1 MANGEQ
7 GRPHFF
13 VRDRVTGRDY
23 SPAGGGGDPKIRDVE
38 FRAHGE
44 AMRQQLGSSIEEV
57 EALREEDALGGE
69 ELRALGSVVVLEASD
84 AAFPLKLDSLEQ
96 LTRGGKTKAP
106 RPKWLLLSVL
116 PAAEEGASEQATVWV
131 SDEFRQRF
139 VEIFE
144 KYLEE
149 KTKKG
154 KPKNRALVANISRIR
169 AGVTADLWRSAGA
182 PPESGRHWWELWLR
196 RTDDGLSLLGSYAE
210 ARGATLVERALHLP
224 ERTVAWIHATW
235 DELQALPFTSVP
247 LAEIRRPEFVQTIA
261 DLDRDEQ
268 DELSDD
274 LAERLEPA
282 GSSAPAVCHL
292 DSGVRR
298 THVLLSGSLAE
309 SDVHTVVPG
318 SSADEQNH
326 GTPMAG
332 LGLLGNL
339 DDPLLSSGGV
349 ALRHRLE
356 SVKMLPDTEEGNDPR
371 AYGLVTAQAVAA
383 PEASV
388 DRRRVFCMP
397 VTASP
402 DRPGEPTLWSASVDA
417 LAAGVDIAASDDGIS
432 LLGEPDGDAAR
443 LFVVSAGNVNAYAA
457 DYLDTCDT
465 SPVED
470 PAQAWN
476 ALTVGAHT
484 ELTDTPTDPTFA
496 GWSALGEAGGLSPH
510 SRTSVM
516 FAQRQWPL
524 KPDICMEGGNVLT
537 DGATD
542 FHERHP
548 LLSLRS
554 TDARSDLALG
564 SVNATS
570 AATAQATRL
579 AALAQASYPEFWP
592 ESIRGLL
599 THTAEWTEPMRAEI
613 EGAPSKTGRLALL
626 RRYGWGVPSEEAVL
640 YSGKNAITMVSQDEF
655 VPFDGPEHKARRFR
669 LHALPWPV
677 DTLRELGGATAQLR
691 VTLSYFI
698 EPAASRRGWRRRY
711 AYQSHGLRFELKTPS
726 ETTEQFL
733 RRLNDD
739 AQLEEGGTGK
749 TSSGIDR
756 WLVGPNQRNLGSL
769 HQDVWEGTGT
779 ELADSGV
786 LAVHPVGGWWKN
798 SRRKDRVDQPVRYS
812 LAVSLRTAEQG
823 VDLYTPVA
831 VQLDLPIEAAMIPAT

>member
-1 MANGEQ
+1 MAGGELN
-7 GRPHFF
+7 RPHLF
-13 VRDRVTGRDY
+13 VRDRVDGREY
-23 SPAGGGGDPKIRDVE
+23 TPAGGGGDPKIRDVE
-38 FRAHGE
+38 YRAHGE
-44 AMRQQLGSSIEEV
+44 AMREQLGSTIEEV
-57 EALREEDALGGE
+57 DRLREEETLGGE
-69 ELRALGSVVVLEASD
+69 ELRALGSIVVLEASD
-84 AAFPLKLDSLEQ
+84 AAFPLKLDSLER

-106 RPKWLLLSVL
+106 RPKWLLLSVM
-116 PAAEEGASEQATVWV
+116 PGAEEDAPEQAMVWV
-131 SDEFRQRF
+131 SDEFRRRF
-139 VEIFE
+139 IEIFE

-149 KTKKG
+149 KTDKG
-154 KPKNRALVANISRIR
+154 NPKNRALVANISRIR
-169 AGVTADLWRSAGA
+169 TGVTADLWRSAGA
-182 PPESGRHWWELWLR
+182 PPASGRHWWELWLR
-196 RTDDGLSLLGSYAE
+196 RTDDGLALLGSYAE
-210 ARGATLVERALHLP
+210 ARGATLVERSLRLP
-224 ERTVAWIHATW
+224 DRTVAWIHSTW

-268 DELSDD
+268 DELSED
-274 LAERLEPA
+274 LSERLGPA
-282 GSSAPAVCHL
+282 NEAAPAVCHL
-292 DSGVRR
+292 DTGVRR
-298 THVLLSGSLAE
+298 THVLLEGSLAV

-318 SSADEQNH
+318 SPADEQNH

-339 DDPLLSSGGV
+339 DIPLLESGTV

-383 PEASV
+383 PEATV
-388 DRRRVFCMP
+388 DRKRVFCMP
-397 VTASP
+397 ITTRP
-402 DRPGEPTLWSASVDA
+402 DHPGEPTLWSASVDA
-417 LAAGVDIAASDDGIS
+417 LAAGVDIAAAEDGIS
-432 LLGEPDGDAAR
+432 LLGDPDPNASR
-443 LFVVSAGNVNAYAA
+443 LFVVSAGNVDAYAA
-457 DYLDTCDT
+457 DYLDVCDT

-484 ELTDTPTDPTFA
+484 ELVDTPVDPTFA

-510 SRTSVM
+510 SRTSVL

-537 DGATD
+537 DGAAD

-548 LLSLRS
+548 VLSLRS

-570 AATAQATRL
+570 AATAQAARL
-579 AALAQASYPEFWP
+579 AALAQAGYPEFWP

-599 THTAEWTEPMRAEI
+599 THTAEWTRPMRAEI
-613 EGAPSKTGRLALL
+613 QGAPNKTGRLALL
-626 RRYGWGVPSEEAVL
+626 RRYGWGVPSEAAVL
-640 YSGKNAITMVSQDEF
+640 YSGKNAITMVTQDEF
-655 VPFDGPEHKARRFR
+655 VPFDGPDHKARRFR

-677 DTLRELGGATAQLR
+677 EALRELGAATAELR

-726 ETTEQFL
+726 ETTAQFL

-739 AQLEEGGTGK
+739 AQREEEGTGK
-749 TSSGIDR
+749 TSSGTER
-756 WLVGPNQRNLGSL
+756 WLVGPQARNLGSL

-779 ELADSGV
+779 DLADSGV
-786 LAVHPVGGWWKN
+786 LAIHPVGGWWKN
-798 SRRKDRVDQPVRYS
+798 SKRKDRVDQPVRYS
-812 LAVSLRTAEQG
+812 LTVSLRTAEEG
-823 VDLYTPVA
+823 IDLYTPVA
-831 VQLDLPIEAAMIPAT
+831 AELDIPIAEAVLAT

>member
-1 MANGEQ
+1 MADGELS
-7 GRPHFF
+7 RPHFL
-13 VRDRVTGRDY
+13 VRDRVKGREY

-38 FRAHGE
+38 FRAHGK
-44 AMRQQLGSSIEEV
+44 AMREQLGSTIEEV
-57 EALREEDALGGE
+57 GRLRDEEALGGE
-69 ELRALGSVVVLEASD
+69 ELRALGSIIVLEASD

-96 LTRGGKTKAP
+96 LTRGGKAKAP
-106 RPKWLLLSVL
+106 RPKWLLLSVM
-116 PAAEEGASEQATVWV
+116 PGAEEEAPEQATVWV
-131 SDEFRQRF
+131 SDEFRQGF
-139 VEIFE
+139 IEIFE
-144 KYLEE
+144 KYLKE

-154 KPKNRALVANISRIR
+154 NPKNRALVANISRIR
-169 AGVTADLWRSAGA
+169 TGVTADLWRSAGT
-182 PPESGRHWWELWLR
+182 PPESGSHWWELWLR
-196 RTDDGLSLLGSYAE
+196 RTDDGLVLLGSYAE

-224 ERTVAWIHATW
+224 DRTIVWIYASW

-247 LAEIRRPEFVQTIA
+247 LAEIRWPEFVQTIP

-268 DELSDD
+268 DELSED
-274 LAERLEPA
+274 LAERLGPA
-282 GSSAPAVCHL
+282 GASAPAVCHL

-298 THVLLSGSLAE
+298 THVLLRDSLAE

-318 SSADEQNH
+318 STADVQNH
-326 GTPMAG
+326 GTLMAG

-339 DDPLLSSGGV
+339 DDPLLGSGTV

-356 SVKMLPDTEEGNDPR
+356 SVKMLPDTEDGNDPR

-388 DRRRVFCMP
+388 ERRRVFCMP
-397 VTASP
+397 VTARP
-402 DRPGEPTLWSASVDA
+402 DHLGEPTLWSASVDA
-417 LAAGVDIAASDDGIS
+417 LAAGVDIAASDEGIS
-432 LLGEPDGDAAR
+432 LLGEPDGGASR
-443 LFVVSAGNVNAYAA
+443 LFVVSAGNVSSYAT

-465 SPVED
+465 SPVGD

-484 ELTDTPTDPTFA
+484 ELADIPTDPTFD

-516 FAQRQWPL
+516 FARREWPL

-537 DGATD
+537 DGAAD
-542 FHERHP
+542 FHDHHP

-554 TDARSDLALG
+554 ADARNDLALG

-570 AATAQATRL
+570 AATAQAARL

-599 THTAEWTEPMRAEI
+599 THTAEWTETMRAEI

-677 DTLRELGGATAQLR
+677 DALRDLGGATAEFR

-739 AQLEEGGTGK
+739 AQLEEEGTGK
-749 TSSGIDR
+749 TSSGSDR
-756 WLVGPNQRNLGSL
+756 WLVGPNQRNVGSL
-769 HQDVWEGTGT
+769 HQDIWEGTGT

-786 LAVHPVGGWWKN
+786 LAVHPIGGWWKN

-812 LAVSLRTAEQG
+812 LTVSLRTAEQG

-831 VQLDLPIEAAMIPAT
+831 VELDLPVEEAVLAS

>member
-1 MANGEQ
+1 MAGGELN
-7 GRPHFF
+7 RPHFF
-13 VRDRVTGRDY
+13 VRGHVEGREY

-38 FRAHGE
+38 HRAHGE
-44 AMRQQLGSSIEEV
+44 ALREQLGSTIEEV
-57 EALREEDALGGE
+57 DRLRDEEALGGE

-84 AAFPLKLDSLEQ
+84 TAFPLKLESLDRV
-96 LTRGGKTKAP
+96 TRGGKAKAP

-116 PAAEEGASEQATVWV
+116 PGEEEGTPEQATVWV
-131 SDEFRQRF
+131 SDEFRHGFMQ
-139 VEIFE
+139 IFE

-149 KTKKG
+149 KTDQG
-154 KPKNRALVANISRIR
+154 NPRNRALVANISRIR
-169 AGVTADLWRSAGA
+169 AGVTADLWRSKGA
-182 PPESGRHWWELWLR
+182 PPATGRHWWELWLR
-196 RTDDGLSLLGSYAE
+196 RTDDGLTLLGAYAS

-224 ERTVAWIHATW
+224 DRTVAWINATW

-261 DLDRDEQ
+261 ELDRDEQ
-268 DELSDD
+268 DELSED
-274 LAERLEPA
+274 LSERLASADE
-282 GSSAPAVCHL
+282 SAPAVCHL
-292 DSGVRR
+292 DTGVRR
-298 THVLLSGSLAE
+298 THVLLEGSLAE

-318 SSADEQNH
+318 STADEQNH

-339 DDPLLSSGGV
+339 DVPLLESGRV

-383 PEASV
+383 PEVAAN
-388 DRRRVFCMP
+388 RKRVFCMP
-397 VTASP
+397 ITARP
-402 DRPGEPTLWSASVDA
+402 DHPGEPTLWSASVDA
-417 LAAGVDIAASDDGIS
+417 LAAGVDIAASDEGIS
-432 LLGEPDGDAAR
+432 LLGDPDRDASR
-443 LFVVSAGNVNAYAA
+443 LFVVSAGNVDRYAA
-457 DYLDTCDT
+457 DYLAVCDT
-465 SPVED
+465 SAVED

-484 ELTDTPTDPTFA
+484 ELADTPVDPTFA
-496 GWSALGEAGGLSPH
+496 NWSPLGAAGGLSPH

-516 FAQRQWPL
+516 FAQRHWPL

-537 DGATD
+537 DGAAD

-554 TDARSDLALG
+554 TDSRSDLALG

-570 AATAQATRL
+570 AATAQAARL

-599 THTAEWTEPMRAEI
+599 THTAEWTDSMRAEI
-613 EGAPSKTGRLALL
+613 EAAPTKTGRLALL

-640 YSGKNAITMVSQDEF
+640 YSGNNAVTMVTQDEF
-655 VPFDGPEHKARRFR
+655 IPFDGPDHKARRFR

-677 DTLRELGGATAQLR
+677 EELRELGGATAELR

-711 AYQSHGLRFELKTPS
+711 QYQSHGLRFELKTPS
-726 ETTEQFL
+726 ETTAQFL
-733 RRLNDD
+733 QRLNDD
-739 AQLEEGGTGK
+739 AQQEEGGAGK
-749 TSSGIDR
+749 TSSGSER
-756 WLVGPNQRNLGSL
+756 WLVGPQARNLGSL

-779 ELADSGV
+779 DLADSGV
-786 LAVHPVGGWWKN
+786 LAVHPIGGWWKN
-798 SRRKDRVDQPVRYS
+798 SKRKDRVDQPVRYS
-812 LAVSLRTAEQG
+812 LTVSLRTAEER
-823 VDLYTPVA
+823 VDLYAPVA
-831 VQLDLPIEAAMIPAT
+831 AQVPVAEAVLAT

>member
-1 MANGEQ
+1 
-7 GRPHFF
+7 
-13 VRDRVTGRDY
+13 
-23 SPAGGGGDPKIRDVE
+23 
-38 FRAHGE
+38 
-44 AMRQQLGSSIEEV
+44 MREQLGSTIEEV
-57 EALREEDALGGE
+57 GRLRDEEALGGE
-69 ELRALGSVVVLEASD
+69 ELRALGSVIVLEASD
-84 AAFPLKLDSLEQ
+84 AAFPLKLESLEQ
-96 LTRGGKTKAP
+96 VTPGGKKKAP
-106 RPKWLLLSVL
+106 RPKWLLLSVMAGVTEKD
-116 PAAEEGASEQATVWV
+116 PEQATVWV
-131 SDEFRQRF
+131 ADEFRQRF
-139 VEIFE
+139 IEIFE

-169 AGVTADLWRSAGA
+169 TGVTADLWRSAGV
-182 PPESGRHWWELWLR
+182 PPKSGHHWWELWLR
-196 RTDDGLSLLGSYAE
+196 RTDDGLALLHSYAE
-210 ARGATLVERALHLP
+210 VRGATLVERALHLP
-224 ERTVAWIHATW
+224 DRTVAWIYATW

-247 LAEIRRPEFVQTIA
+247 LAEIRRPEFAQTIA

-268 DELSDD
+268 DELSED
-274 LAERLEPA
+274 LAERLKPA
-282 GSSAPAVCHL
+282 GESAPAVCHL

-298 THVLLSGSLAE
+298 THVLLRGSLAE
-309 SDVHTVVPG
+309 SDVYTVVPG
-318 SSADEQNH
+318 SAADEQNH

-339 DDPLLSSGGV
+339 DDPLLGSGEV

-356 SVKMLPDTEEGNDPR
+356 SVKMLPDTEDGNDPR

-383 PEASV
+383 PEATV
-388 DRRRVFCMP
+388 ERRRVFCMP
-397 VTASP
+397 VSARP
-402 DRPGEPTLWSASVDA
+402 DHLGEPTLWSASVDA
-417 LAAGVDIAASDDGIS
+417 LAAGVDIAASDEGIS
-432 LLGEPDGDAAR
+432 LLGEPDGDASR
-443 LFVVSAGNVNAYAA
+443 LFVVSAGNVSAYAP

-465 SPVED
+465 SPMED

-484 ELTDTPTDPTFA
+484 DLADIPTDPTFK

-516 FAQRQWPL
+516 FSQRQWPL

-542 FHERHP
+542 FHESHP
-548 LLSLRS
+548 LLSLH
-554 TDARSDLALG
+554 TADARSDLALG

-570 AATAQATRL
+570 AATAQAARL

-592 ESIRGLL
+592 ESIRALL
-599 THTAEWTEPMRAEI
+599 THGAEWTGPMRAEI
-613 EGAPSKTGRLALL
+613 EGASSKTGRLTLL
-626 RRYGWGVPSEEAVL
+626 RRYGWGVPSEDAVL
-640 YSGKNAITMVSQDEF
+640 YSNKNAITMVSQDEF

-677 DTLRELGGATAQLR
+677 EALRELGSATAQLR

-711 AYQSHGLRFELKTPS
+711 AYQSHGLRFELKTPA

-733 RRLNDD
+733 RRLNDA
-739 AQLEEGGTGK
+739 AQLEEEGTVK
-749 TSSGIDR
+749 TSSGSDR

-769 HQDVWEGTGT
+769 HQDIWEGTGT

-798 SRRKDRVDQPVRYS
+798 SRRKDRVEQPVRYS
-812 LAVSLRTAEQG
+812 LIVSLRTAEEG
-823 VDLYTPVA
+823 VDLYSPVA
-831 VQLDLPIEAAMIPAT
+831 VQLDLPIEEAVLAT

>member
-1 MANGEQ
+1 MADGELN
-7 GRPHFF
+7 RPHFF
-13 VRDRVTGRDY
+13 LRDGVQGREY

-44 AMRQQLGSSIEEV
+44 AMREQLGSTIEEV
-57 EALREEDALGGE
+57 GRLREEEALGGE
-69 ELRALGSVVVLEASD
+69 ELRALGSVIVLEASD
-84 AAFPLKLDSLEQ
+84 AAFPLKLESLEQ
-96 LTRGGKTKAP
+96 ATPGGKRKAP
-106 RPKWLLLSVL
+106 RPKWLLLSVM
-116 PAAEEGASEQATVWV
+116 PGVTEKDPEQATVWV
-131 SDEFRQRF
+131 ADEFRQRF
-139 VEIFE
+139 IEIFE

-169 AGVTADLWRSAGA
+169 TGVTADLWRSAGA

-196 RTDDGLSLLGSYAE
+196 RTGDGLALLDSYAE

-224 ERTVAWIHATW
+224 DRTVAWIYATW
-235 DELQALPFTSVP
+235 GELQALPFTSVP

-268 DELSDD
+268 DELSED
-274 LAERLEPA
+274 LAERLGPA
-282 GSSAPAVCHL
+282 VESAPAVCHL

-298 THVLLSGSLAE
+298 THVLLRDSLAE

-318 SSADEQNH
+318 STADEQNH
-326 GTPMAG
+326 GTSMAG

-339 DDPLLSSGGV
+339 DDPLLGSGAV
-349 ALRHRLE
+349 TLRHRLE
-356 SVKMLPDTEEGNDPR
+356 SVKMLPDSEDGNDPR

-397 VTASP
+397 VTARP
-402 DRPGEPTLWSASVDA
+402 DHLGEPTLWSASVDA
-417 LAAGVDIAASDDGIS
+417 LAAGVGIAASDEGIS
-432 LLGEPDGDAAR
+432 LLGEPDGDASR
-443 LFVVSAGNVNAYAA
+443 LFVVSAGNVSVYAA

-484 ELTDTPTDPTFA
+484 ELADIPTDPTFE
-496 GWSALGEAGGLSPH
+496 GWSALGEPGGLSPH

-537 DGATD
+537 DGAVD

-554 TDARSDLALG
+554 ADARSDLALG

-570 AATAQATRL
+570 AATAQAARL

-599 THTAEWTEPMRAEI
+599 THTAEWTESMWAEI
-613 EGAPSKTGRLALL
+613 DGAPNKTDRLSLL

-669 LHALPWPV
+669 LHRLPWPV
-677 DTLRELGGATAQLR
+677 EALRELGGAAAELR

-698 EPAASRRGWRRRY
+698 EPSASRRGWRRRY

-739 AQLEEGGTGK
+739 AQLEEEGAGK
-749 TSSGIDR
+749 TSSGNER
-756 WLVGPNQRNLGSL
+756 WLVGPQARNLGSL

-779 ELADSGV
+779 DLADSGV
-786 LAVHPVGGWWKN
+786 LAVHPIGGWWKN
-798 SRRKDRVDQPVRYS
+798 SRRKDRVEQPVRYS

-831 VQLDLPIEAAMIPAT
+831 VQLDLPVEEAVLAT